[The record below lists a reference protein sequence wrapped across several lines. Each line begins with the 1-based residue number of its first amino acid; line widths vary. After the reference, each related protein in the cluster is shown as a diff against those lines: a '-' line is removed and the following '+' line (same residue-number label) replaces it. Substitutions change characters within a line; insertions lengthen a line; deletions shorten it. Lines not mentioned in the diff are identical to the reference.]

1 MNGTVAVIS
10 VLLNLVVLGLLIFLL
25 MRGRNG
31 KDSRLVRLDNRV
43 SQIQQEL
50 EKLESTLRQ
59 EGVSNRNE
67 ANVQAKQNREELAN
81 QMNRSTGQ
89 SVGAIESMFHQQKQ
103 WLDSFSQ
110 QFVQLT
116 NMNEQKLENIR
127 NTVAGGLKSLQEE
140 NGKKLEEMRATVDEK
155 LHATLEK
162 RLGESFKLVSDRLE
176 QVHKGLGEMQSL
188 ASGVGDLKRV
198 LTNVKVR
205 GMVGEIQLENL
216 LEQILSPDQYEKNV
230 ATKKGSNERVEF
242 AVRLPARDGTG
253 PDVLLPL
260 DSKFPLEDYQRL
272 LEAQEAGDAA
282 LAQEAAKQLEIRIKA
297 SAKDIRDKYINSP
310 QTTDFAILFLPIEG
324 LFAEVLRKSGLW
336 EVLQRDYHVIIT
348 GPTTLAALLNSLQMG
363 FRTLAIQKRSSEVWT
378 LLGAVKSEFGKFGGI
393 LEKTSKKLQEA
404 TNTIEEASRKT
415 RTIERKLRDVEELPV
430 PQTQLL
436 LGESSLP
443 GAELSEVSND

>member
-1 MNGTVAVIS
+1 MSSGLSLVSLVLNVIVILLLIS
-10 VLLNLVVLGLLIFLL
+10 VLTRKGNNKDAGTMMLDHRLAQMQQNL
-25 MRGRNG
+25 
-31 KDSRLVRLDNRV
+31 D
-43 SQIQQEL
+43 
-50 EKLESTLRQ
+50 KLEGVLRQ

-67 ANVQAKQNREELAN
+67 ANLHAKQNREELAH
-81 QMNRSTGQ
+81 QLSHSTRQ
-89 SVGAIESMFHQQKQ
+89 TTATIESMFHQQKQ

-110 QFVQLT
+110 QFMQLT
-116 NMNEQKLENIR
+116 AMNEQKLESIR
-127 NTVAGGLKSLQEE
+127 TTVAGGLQSMQDE
-140 NGKKLEEMRATVDEK
+140 NAKKLEEMRATVDEK

-176 QVHKGLGEMQSL
+176 QVHKGLGEMQTL

-205 GMVGEIQLENL
+205 GMVGELQLENL
-216 LEQILSPDQYEKNV
+216 LEQILSPDQYDKNV
-230 ATKKGSNERVEF
+230 ATKKGTSERVEF
-242 AVRLPARDGTG
+242 AVKLPARDGTG

-272 LEAQEAGDAA
+272 LEAQEAGDVTM
-282 LAQEAAKQLEIRIKA
+282 AQEAAKQLEIRIKA
-297 SAKDIRDKYINSP
+297 SAKDIRDKYINP
-310 QTTDFAILFLPIEG
+310 PHTTDFAILFLPIEG

-336 EVLQRDYHVIIT
+336 EVLQREYHVIIT

-415 RTIERKLRDVEELPV
+415 RTIERKLKDVEGLPA
-430 PQTQLL
+430 PQ
-436 LGESSLP
+436 
-443 GAELSEVSND
+443 AELLFSETPLVATEGSEL